1 MLMVV
6 ATKETDPRLAVKLV
20 DFVCPL
26 TADFWA
32 RNSCGRHVI
41 MAACNEGAH
50 PSVLLR
56 LIKWARRCS
65 LNVAL
70 PMSIQDLQG
79 LDAVQLAIQRGH
91 GALAS
96 CLLEKRD
103 PATHDHLLCLHYPLK
118 VLELAIESMNEQ
130 CAREVL
136 DNKRVVS
143 HLKPGKAERLNL
155 ITRWTQRQTPNK
167 RLYNIFTCVS
177 AAVRC
182 KMASIVDGIFN
193 INPDDTRQAV
203 WYADHRLRLQVSIAQ
218 AQVAPEMQRMASSY
232 LLHKAWPQISVIV
245 LLRHHE
251 LLARHECNCSLWKR
265 IRRWRLCKHRDWDAI
280 ASHPW
285 TTIPSEV
292 LYNILS
298 FLLPSEVAEAR
309 SMAVVVEY

>member
-177 AAVRC
+177 AAVLQ
-182 KMASIVDGIFN
+182 DGKYRRRYLQYK
-193 INPDDTRQAV
+193 PRRYPPSCLVCRSQAALTGLHRPGSGGSRDAANGEFV
-203 WYADHRLRLQVSIAQ
+203 FAAQGVAAD
-218 AQVAPEMQRMASSY
+218 
-232 LLHKAWPQISVIV
+232 
-245 LLRHHE
+245 
-251 LLARHECNCSLWKR
+251 
-265 IRRWRLCKHRDWDAI
+265 
-280 ASHPW
+280 
-285 TTIPSEV
+285 
-292 LYNILS
+292 
-298 FLLPSEVAEAR
+298 
-309 SMAVVVEY
+309 